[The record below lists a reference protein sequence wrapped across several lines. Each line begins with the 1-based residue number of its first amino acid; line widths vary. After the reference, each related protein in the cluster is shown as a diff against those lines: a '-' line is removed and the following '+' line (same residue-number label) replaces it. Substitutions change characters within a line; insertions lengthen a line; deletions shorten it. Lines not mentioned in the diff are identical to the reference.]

1 MQRRMVSGWLAAVAA
16 FGLGCG
22 MLGVGQGNDPVAAR
36 VGGDVIT
43 VSELDAQI
51 KEDLWN
57 RETNDGNPSRL
68 YDLRSDA
75 AKQLVA
81 KRAVEQAAKKR
92 GLTPEALVEAETQAL
107 PPVSDEEIKKFY
119 DENAARLPGMT
130 LEAISP
136 RIRSH
141 LEAEAKRKVVDSIIA
156 RADTKIELTRPR
168 VELRPGGPSRG
179 PADARVTIVEFSD
192 FQCPFCQ
199 RAKPVLDEVE
209 KRHPKDVRIV
219 YRHLPLDSLHPRARA
234 SAEAASCAADGD
246 KFWEYHD
253 KLFANNRALS
263 DQELRKY
270 AAEVGLDAKAFDEC
284 VTSRKHAA
292 AVEADVEEAKK
303 IGINGTPAF
312 VVNGILLSG
321 LQTADALDVV
331 IQEELGGAAETAA
344 GSAAESGS

>member
-1 MQRRMVSGWLAAVAA
+1 MQRRFASVWLTAIAA
-16 FGLGCG
+16 FALGCG
-22 MLGVGQGNDPVAAR
+22 MLGIGKGDDPVAAR
-36 VGGDVIT
+36 VGDEVIT
-43 VSELDAQI
+43 VSELDSEI
-51 KEDLWN
+51 KEDLWK
-57 RETNDGNPSRL
+57 RETGDSNPSRI
-68 YDLRSDA
+68 YDLRAGA

-92 GLTPEALVEAETQAL
+92 GLTAEALVEAEARAL
-107 PPVSDEEIKKFY
+107 PPISDEEVKKFY

-130 LEAISP
+130 LEEISP

-141 LEAEAKRKVVDSIIA
+141 LEEQAKRKVVDSIIA
-156 RADTKIELTRPR
+156 KADTKIELTRPR

-179 PADARVTIVEFSD
+179 PADAKVTIVEFSD

-234 SAEAASCAADGD
+234 SAEAASCAADGN

-263 DQELRKY
+263 DAELRKY
-270 AAEVGLDAKAFDEC
+270 AAEVGLEAAAFDEC
-284 VTSRKHAA
+284 VKSRKHAS

-303 IGINGTPAF
+303 LGITGTPAF
-312 VVNGILLSG
+312 VVNGIVMTG
-321 LQTADALDVV
+321 LQTPDALDVV
-331 IQEELGGAAETAA
+331 IKEELGS
-344 GSAAESGS
+344 SADSGAESGS

>member
-1 MQRRMVSGWLAAVAA
+1 MQRRFAPVLLAAIAA
-16 FGLGCG
+16 FALGCG
-22 MLGVGQGNDPVAAR
+22 MLGSGQGNDPVAAR
-36 VGGDVIT
+36 VGDDVIT
-43 VSELDAQI
+43 VSELDSEI

-57 RETNDGNPSRL
+57 RETGDSNPSRI
-68 YDLRSDA
+68 YDLRARA

-92 GLTPEALVEAETQAL
+92 GLTAEELVEAETKAL
-107 PPVSDEEIKKFY
+107 PPISDEEVKKFY

-130 LEAISP
+130 LEEISP

-141 LEAEAKRKVVDSIIA
+141 LEEEAKRQVVDSIIA
-156 RADTKIELTRPR
+156 KADTKIELTRPR

-179 PADARVTIVEFSD
+179 PADAKVTIVEFSD

-234 SAEAASCAADGD
+234 SAEAASCAADGN

-263 DQELRKY
+263 DEELRKY
-270 AAEVGLDAKAFDEC
+270 AAEVGLEAAAFDEC
-284 VTSRKHAA
+284 VKSRKHAS

-303 IGINGTPAF
+303 LGITGTPAF
-312 VVNGILLSG
+312 VVNGIVMTG
-321 LQTADALDVV
+321 LQTPDALDVV
-331 IQEELGGAAETAA
+331 IKEELGS
-344 GSAAESGS
+344 SADSGAESGS